1 MMTFDRPRTL
11 ITATIARFAFAA
23 MFLVCL
29 AAPALPARS
38 SSTAVRRQSAQ
49 AQFARAHELSA
60 ALHAKP
66 LSDRTLD
73 DYKQAVSAYRRVYLI
88 TPNATEVPDALM
100 SVAQL
105 FEEMGKTFGGKYAQ
119 SAVDT
124 YQFLIHEYPGSRYCP
139 EALLRVA
146 GLQKDELNQPA
157 LAAKSYEEYL
167 HSYPHSARRR
177 EVQEQLAE
185 LALLKTAAAPAP
197 VSVTETKV
205 IMDGGQSQ
213 GNEDR
218 AHPSAFPR
226 VRRITASAT
235 EGSTRIVIE
244 LDRMVSYQ
252 SAKISNPDRIY
263 FDLNKARLS
272 PGLAGRGFA
281 VKDVFLKGVRVAQNQ
296 IGVVRVVFEVAGVK
310 DYTASLLDNPAR
322 LVVDLHGLFR
332 ADDTVP
338 AQKSTPNLEATGA
351 TTSSNPSAAS
361 SGDPRRPRKPSP
373 DAAVVS
379 TRDSS
384 TAEAAAHNPLAVK
397 SKPAHASLSE
407 PVGPSPVPKPTR
419 DGQQSLTRALGLKI
433 GRIVIDPGHGG
444 HDTGTI
450 GPSGFMEKDLCL
462 DVALRLG
469 RIIEQRLPGAEVI
482 YTRQDDTFVPL
493 EERTA
498 IANQAKADLFLSIH
512 ANSSDDHAARGVE
525 TYYLNIKGTPDA
537 MAVAARENAVA
548 QNTIHDLQDLIAK
561 ITQNEKL
568 GESREFASDIQD
580 SLSQR
585 IQKTSRGVKNR
596 GVRKAPFVVL
606 IGANMPSVL
615 SEISFLSNPSD
626 EQLLKKPETRQRIA
640 EGLYQGVVRYLQSLN
655 SLTYNLPHRDSA
667 GHGESSPAI
676 AQSGNQR

>member
-1 MMTFDRPRTL
+1 MMTFDRPRTR
-11 ITATIARFAFAA
+11 THATIARFALAA
-23 MFLVCL
+23 MTFACL
-29 AAPALPARS
+29 AAPALLARS

-49 AQFARAHELSA
+49 AQFARAHELGV

-66 LSDRTLD
+66 LTNRTLD

-88 TPNATEVPDALM
+88 TPNAPEVPDALM
-100 SVAQL
+100 SVARL
-105 FEEMGKTFGGKYAQ
+105 FEEMGKAFGGKYAQ

-146 GLQKDELNQPA
+146 ALQKDELSQPG
-157 LAAKSYEEYL
+157 LAAKTYEEYL
-167 HSYPHSARRR
+167 RSYPRSARRR

-185 LALLKTAAAPAP
+185 LALLKTADAAAAAPVP
-197 VSVTETKV
+197 VSETRV
-205 IMDGGQSQ
+205 IMDGG
-213 GNEDR
+213 
-218 AHPSAFPR
+218 PSRGKDDTAYPGAIPR
-226 VRRITASAT
+226 VRRITTSAAD
-235 EGSTRIVIE
+235 GSTRIVIE
-244 LDRMVSYQ
+244 LDRMVGYQ

-263 FDLNKARLS
+263 FDLSKARLS
-272 PGLAGRGFA
+272 PGLAGRDFA
-281 VKDVFLKGVRVAQNQ
+281 VKDDFLKGVRVAQNQ
-296 IGVVRVVFEVAGVK
+296 VGVVRVVFEVGGVK

-322 LVVDLHGLFR
+322 LVVDLHGLSR
-332 ADDTVP
+332 AGNSALAP
-338 AQKSTPNLEATGA
+338 KSTPAV
-351 TTSSNPSAAS
+351 
-361 SGDPRRPRKPSP
+361 
-373 DAAVVS
+373 DAA
-379 TRDSS
+379 TRS
-384 TAEAAAHNPLAVK
+384 PLLVK

-407 PVGPSPVPKPTR
+407 PVGPSSVPKPTR

-469 RIIEQRLPGAEVI
+469 KIIEQRLPGAEVI
-482 YTRQDDTFVPL
+482 YTRQDDTFIPL

-498 IANQAKADLFLSIH
+498 IANHAKADLFLSIH
-512 ANSSDDHAARGVE
+512 ANSSEDRAARGVE

-568 GESREFASDIQD
+568 GESREFASEIQD
-580 SLSQR
+580 SLSRR
-585 IQKTSRGVKNR
+585 IQKTGRSVKNR

-615 SEISFLSNPSD
+615 TEISFLSNPSD

-640 EGLYQGVVRYLQSLN
+640 DGLYQGVVRYLQSLN
-655 SLTYNLPHRDSA
+655 SLTYNLPHRDPA
-667 GHGESSPAI
+667 GHPESPQAI
-676 AQSGNQR
+676 AQSGNRR